1 MKIVTLVTLFL
12 WPLLASAEHCG
23 GLRAKHWNTAV
34 ELDSGSVTLHWTS
47 GYESPDSVCGVS
59 YKTSSGESR
68 MLEVWGSEPVVNK
81 TQSLL
86 ALLFCEDDGCRKEI
100 LVADIARGVIL
111 KAILPTPSP
120 QLYLKAKW
128 NGATRDLLIEVVAV
142 SDAKALPPSHF
153 VCSSAESLRCVKS
166 GI

>member
-23 GLRAKHWNTAV
+23 GPSAKHWNTAV
-34 ELDSGSVTLHWTS
+34 KLDSGSVTLHWNS

-68 MLEVWGSEPVVNK
+68 MLEVRGQPEVNQ

-86 ALLFCEDDGCRKEI
+86 AFLFCEDDGCSKEV
-100 LVADIARGVIL
+100 LVADITRGVIL
-111 KAILPTPSP
+111 KATLPITNE
-120 QLYLKAKW
+120 QFHLKAKW
-128 NGATRDLLIEVVAV
+128 NGATRDLLIEVGVFY
-142 SDAKALPPSHF
+142 SQKAFPASHF
-153 VCSSAESLRCVKS
+153 VCSAAESVRCVQS

>member
-23 GLRAKHWNTAV
+23 GPRAKHWNTAV
-34 ELDSGSVTLHWTS
+34 KLDSGSVTLHWTS

-68 MLEVWGSEPVVNK
+68 MLEVWGGQPEVNK

-86 ALLFCEDDGCRKEI
+86 AFLYCEDDGCKSEI

-111 KAILPTPSP
+111 KATLPIPNERFS
-120 QLYLKAKW
+120 LKAKW
-128 NGATRDLLIEVVAV
+128 NGATRDLLIEVLAV
-142 SDAKALPPSHF
+142 SDAKALTASHF
-153 VCSSAESLRCVKS
+153 VCSTAESVRCVKS